1 MGWANRITAI
11 RGILTLVVWVLLAI
25 AAHRP
30 SVPLLWTAFVV
41 FVIAAS
47 TDFLDGMLARKFGD
61 ESVFGRIADPLV
73 DKMLIIGTLI
83 LLLGVPLVGNIL
95 AAWMVALVLLREL
108 VVTALRAAVE
118 AQGKNF
124 SAVPIGKWKMILQCI
139 TVGGLILYATGK
151 TWAHSEVPFLNVLP
165 NDQPYWSVC
174 QALVWAT
181 LIVTVLS
188 LIPYASRARTLLRA
202 EPTS

>member
-1 MGWANRITAI
+1 M
-11 RGILTLVVWVLLAI
+11 
-25 AAHRP
+25 
-30 SVPLLWTAFVV
+30 FVV
-41 FVIAAS
+41 AAS

-83 LLLGVPLVGNIL
+83 VLLGVPLVGNIL

-108 VVTALRAAVE
+108 LVTALRSAVE
-118 AQGKNF
+118 SQGKNF

-151 TWAHSEVPFLNVLP
+151 TWAHSELPFFGALP

-174 QALVWAT
+174 QALVWAM
-181 LIVTVLS
+181 LIVTILS
-188 LIPYASRARTLLRA
+188 LIPYVLRARALLRA
-202 EPTS
+202 GSTT